1 MDDKNENKIIVL
13 NQKETNEFN
22 YKKNENKKNLEEKVG
37 AQNDSKEKE
46 KSPTI
51 QNRYIDNEVESIINR
66 DPFEEL
72 KLIQQKIK
80 NENTKIRQINSQLE
94 KINNNNSKL
103 MKKRNTEIKD
113 DFDTYLKNIKNQN
126 NNNLLTPNINIASSQ
141 QISKSGSLTLDP
153 SLKEIY
159 KKMENLRKIK
169 IERINNNNK
178 SDLDEQ
184 NNISEK
190 RYIFKTKTDKDKI
203 DSRLLAIEEEI
214 KKDKEEKQKKYE
226 KKVKLFREKE
236 LEREKQRKKYI
247 NQINN
252 ITVSPKNKYSPKKN
266 YITSEEKEQI
276 RKLKEESYLKIEKEK
291 RKFKYLPISSEELDN
306 FSKEVQKNEKILK
319 SELSKKKKQMEELW
333 KERKNLLPKY
343 HSKFMDLNIELD
355 NEAKEELIVKQE
367 KLKNKELERVNFGKE
382 VIKNYQP
389 KILNDK
395 LKTEREQRIKE
406 LKGINRFDNIK
417 DLGNKLKQKSVKI
430 VQSQPKNFSKNNVFK
445 YEETAGEKQAKKLT
459 GKPVDFLLLCR
470 QKKEKID
477 NDRLMQENSAKKMRE
492 WKEMLDN
499 GGKNTY
505 NNVERIKMQ
514 AAVLN
519 DKANNLNQRLK
530 QESNYTK
537 KDELSQ
543 EASNLYINSI
553 QAKLQILNKLY
564 ISED

>member
-1 MDDKNENKIIVL
+1 MDDKNENKIVIL
-13 NQKETNEFN
+13 NQKETNANN
-22 YKKNENKKNLEEKVG
+22 YKKIENKKNLEEKIDIPS
-37 AQNDSKEKE
+37 DSKEKE
-46 KSPTI
+46 KTPI
-51 QNRYIDNEVESIINR
+51 VQNRYIDNEVESIINR

-94 KINNNNSKL
+94 KINNNNSKST
-103 MKKRNTEIKD
+103 KKRNGETKD
-113 DFDTYLKNIKNQN
+113 DFDTYLNNLKNK
-126 NNNLLTPNINIASSQ
+126 NNNLITPNINIASSQ

-153 SLKEIY
+153 SIKEIY

-169 IERINNNNK
+169 IERINNNDK
-178 SDLDEQ
+178 TDIEEQ
-184 NNISEK
+184 NNRTEN

-252 ITVSPKNKYSPKKN
+252 ISVSPKNKYSPKKN

-276 RKLKEESYLKIEKEK
+276 RKLKEESLFQIEKEK

-306 FSKEVQKNEKILK
+306 FSKEVKKNEKILQ

-395 LKTEREQRIKE
+395 LKTERLQRIKE
-406 LKGINRFDNIK
+406 LKGVNRFDNIK
-417 DLGNKLKQKSVKI
+417 ELGNKLKQKSVKL

-445 YEETAGEKQAKKLT
+445 YEETVGEKQAKKLT

-470 QKKEKID
+470 QKKEKMD
-477 NDRLMQENSAKKMRE
+477 YESLMQENSAKKMKE

-519 DKANNLNQRLK
+519 DKANNINQRLK

-543 EASNLYINSI
+543 EVSNLYINSI